1 MITVTKSGFSSIL
14 LPGQAI
20 MRHRRFLALQTGTAL
35 PHSLVGDAVL
45 AHLLL
50 GSLQARLN
58 GCSLAHLLAVVHVDA
73 LPRRLVPLEHYN
85 PEWLL
90 ELFALHPPHT
100 A

>member
-1 MITVTKSGFSSIL
+1 
-14 LPGQAI
+14 
-20 MRHRRFLALQTGTAL
+20 MRHHRVLALQIGTAL
-35 PHSLVGDAVL
+35 PLGLVGDAVL
-45 AHLLL
+45 ARLLL

-58 GCSLAHLLAVVHVDA
+58 GRSLAHLLAVVHVDA